1 MDSRLLGIWE
11 SYPDDSPTIGTY
23 GRTGLHFF
31 ESGDLTYTICSDNL
45 DQVVRLAYAA
55 DGTTI
60 TTQQHSSPRE
70 EVTKYSFEDDDR
82 LSLTHDGVVSRYRRT
97 LGI

>member
-11 SYPDDSPTIGTY
+11 SDPDDSPTIGTY
-23 GRTGLHFF
+23 GRTRLQFF

-45 DQVVRLAYAA
+45 DQVVRLTYAA

-70 EVTKYSFEDDDR
+70 EVTKYSLEDDGR
-82 LSLTHDGVVSRYRRT
+82 LFLTHDGVVSRYRRT
-97 LGI
+97 LRI